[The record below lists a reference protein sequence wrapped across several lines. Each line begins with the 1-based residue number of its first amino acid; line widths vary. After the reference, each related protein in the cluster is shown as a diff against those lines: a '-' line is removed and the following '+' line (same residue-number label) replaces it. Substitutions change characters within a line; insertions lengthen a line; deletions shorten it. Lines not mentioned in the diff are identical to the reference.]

1 MIFLQYGITK
11 ISVYSKFV
19 RKIIKGEPRLLFSNG
34 EFIEKALRKNRVTES
49 EVLATIRANGIG
61 SVEEFG
67 AVVLETDG
75 SFGVIKKNGDENRN
89 GLARCCGEN
98 LTCQG
103 LSTMLF
109 KASKK

>member
-75 SFGVIKKNGDENRN
+75 SFGVIKKTEIKTETALLDVVG
-89 GLARCCGEN
+89 
-98 LTCQG
+98 
-103 LSTMLF
+103 
-109 KASKK
+109 KI